1 MQFLKFSSLA
11 LTASLASFAVPAA
24 NETGL
29 SASFADRNALLPGDS
44 SFFTTIAQCE
54 GTDGYGDDGYG
65 DDGYGDNGL
74 PAGSEA
80 GSLA

>member
-11 LTASLASFAVPAA
+11 LTASLASFAALATSEAA
-24 NETGL
+24 PID
-29 SASFADRNALLPGDS
+29 SFTDRNVLLPGDS

-65 DDGYGDNGL
+65 DNGL
-74 PAGSEA
+74 PPVSEA